1 MLSPEWKDRVDHWI
15 YKISEEF
22 YEPKGILNFEGYTT
36 YEMLTEQEAEAG
48 PFMTMPEGT
57 KWGRMWEYGWFR
69 TDMVAD
75 ESVSGEML
83 VMDIRT
89 GGEATLFVNGQE
101 FGTHRAEW
109 VKEPHHYI
117 CDQVLTR
124 KAMPGEKFH
133 ILLEAYGGHDFPE
146 SPFGR
151 CATGPVR
158 EGDYEAQDENAPRQC
173 IGQSTWGIWH
183 EEAYQLWLDVCML
196 RDLLEVTDETSLW
209 AAKIEEALE
218 HFTLIVDFEQPRADR
233 LRSYVCAR
241 ESVHPVLEAHNGTFA
256 PEFYAVGNAHLDI
269 CWLWP
274 YRETQRKVAR
284 TFAQQVRLMDLY
296 P

>member
-15 YKISEEF
+15 YKLSEEF

-101 FGTHRAEW
+101 FLSL
-109 VKEPHHYI
+109 I
-117 CDQVLTR
+117 
-124 KAMPGEKFH
+124 H
-133 ILLEAYGGHDFPE
+133 I
-146 SPFGR
+146 
-151 CATGPVR
+151 
-158 EGDYEAQDENAPRQC
+158 
-173 IGQSTWGIWH
+173 
-183 EEAYQLWLDVCML
+183 
-196 RDLLEVTDETSLW
+196 
-209 AAKIEEALE
+209 
-218 HFTLIVDFEQPRADR
+218 
-233 LRSYVCAR
+233 
-241 ESVHPVLEAHNGTFA
+241 
-256 PEFYAVGNAHLDI
+256 
-269 CWLWP
+269 
-274 YRETQRKVAR
+274 
-284 TFAQQVRLMDLY
+284 
-296 P
+296 

>member
-15 YKISEEF
+15 YKLSEEF

-146 SPFGR
+146 SPFS
-151 CATGPVR
+151 A
-158 EGDYEAQDENAPRQC
+158 
-173 IGQSTWGIWH
+173 I
-183 EEAYQLWLDVCML
+183 
-196 RDLLEVTDETSLW
+196 
-209 AAKIEEALE
+209 
-218 HFTLIVDFEQPRADR
+218 
-233 LRSYVCAR
+233 RS
-241 ESVHPVLEAHNGTFA
+241 
-256 PEFYAVGNAHLDI
+256 
-269 CWLWP
+269 
-274 YRETQRKVAR
+274 R
-284 TFAQQVRLMDLY
+284 TRVE
-296 P
+296 